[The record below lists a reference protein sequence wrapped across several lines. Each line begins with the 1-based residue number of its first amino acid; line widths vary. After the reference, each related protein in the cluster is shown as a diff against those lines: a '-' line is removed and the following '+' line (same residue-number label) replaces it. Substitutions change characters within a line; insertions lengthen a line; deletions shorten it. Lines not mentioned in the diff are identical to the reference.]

1 MPTPA
6 HVRGVLQVA
15 GLSGRPAFADA
26 TVSMIAGFANHAA
39 LALEIAEHRRAAE
52 QLLLLGDRDR
62 IARDLH
68 DLAIQRLFTDG
79 LTLQS
84 TLAQVADRPQ
94 VADRIQQVVDGLDD
108 TIKIIRST
116 IYALHQRPS
125 HEDTGLRARLVA
137 ETGQAAEALG
147 FTPAL
152 RMTSLPDTLVTDD
165 VADQLLS
172 VLREALANAA
182 RHAHATAVD
191 VTAEATATHL
201 RLRVADN
208 GRGTDPAGTRGS
220 GLANLQ
226 ARATDLG
233 GTLTLTPNQPA
244 GTVLHWA
251 VPLPA
256 DNG

>member
-1 MPTPA
+1 M
-6 HVRGVLQVA
+6 
-15 GLSGRPAFADA
+15 
-26 TVSMIAGFANHAA
+26 
-39 LALEIAEHRRAAE
+39 
-52 QLLLLGDRDR
+52 
-62 IARDLH
+62 
-68 DLAIQRLFTDG
+68 
-79 LTLQS
+79 
-84 TLAQVADRPQ
+84 
-94 VADRIQQVVDGLDD
+94 DGLDD
-108 TIKIIRST
+108 SIKIIRST

-208 GRGTDPAGTRGS
+208 GTDPAGTRGT

-233 GTLTLTPNQPA
+233 GTLTLTLTPNQPA